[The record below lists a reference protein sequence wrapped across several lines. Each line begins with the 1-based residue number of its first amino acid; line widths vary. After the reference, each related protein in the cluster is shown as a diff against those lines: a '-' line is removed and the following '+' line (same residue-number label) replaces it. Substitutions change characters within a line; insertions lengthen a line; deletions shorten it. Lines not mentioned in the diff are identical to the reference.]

1 MITRFAVLPDERK
14 VLFGIDKAGLFKPG
28 IVYECTEMLDEIIIR
43 PIGEY
48 ALPKNGHRPSEYSDN
63 NEIIRSGLHLITK
76 KEYEQLNNETNE

>member
-1 MITRFAVLPDERK
+1 MITRFTVLPNERK
-14 VLFGIDKAGLFKPG
+14 ILLGLNKAGLFKPG
-28 IVYECTEMLDEIIIR
+28 IVYECTEMLDDIIIK

-76 KEYEQLNNETNE
+76 KEYKQLNKK